1 MENATQTA
9 EKKIRY
15 AVVGLGHIA
24 QVAVLPAFKNA
35 AANSELTALV
45 SDDPTKLKEL
55 GKKYRVKQ
63 LYSYDEYDQC
73 LKSDTVDA
81 VFIAL
86 PNHLH
91 REYTVRAAEAGRHV
105 LCEKPLAMTEEECR
119 LMMEACRANSVQL
132 MTAYRLHFDEATLKA
147 IEIVQSGQLGDLNH
161 FDSFHC
167 MDVKP
172 GNIRL
177 QDETGGGTLH
187 DIGIY
192 CINAARSLFRD
203 EPIEMFAMSLNGNDP
218 KFAEVEEA
226 VSAILRFPRNRTA
239 VFTCSFGSAKVSSYR
254 VVGTEGDLRVEPGY
268 SYTERLTHH
277 LTIDRKTKKRSF
289 AKRDQFAAQLLYFSD
304 CVRND
309 REPEPSGLEGAA
321 DVRIIEALYRS
332 VAEGKP
338 VSLVPVL
345 KPERPSPEQEIYRPP
360 VNEPELVHA
369 ESPGQS

>member
-1 MENATQTA
+1 MENATPTA
-9 EKKIRY
+9 EKRIRY

-63 LYSYDEYDQC
+63 LYTYDEYDQC
-73 LKSDTVDA
+73 LNSDTVDA

-91 REYTVRAAEAGRHV
+91 REYTVRAAEAGKHV

-119 LMMEACRANSVQL
+119 EMMEACRVNSVQL

-147 IEIVQSGQLGDLNH
+147 IEIVQSGQLGELKH

-177 QDETGGGTLH
+177 RDETGGGTLH

-239 VFTCSFGSAKVSSYR
+239 SFTCSFGSAKVSSYR

-277 LTIDRKTKKRSF
+277 LTIDKKTKKRSF

-304 CVRND
+304 CVLND

-332 VAEGKP
+332 VVEGKP

-360 VNEPELVHA
+360 VSEPELVHA